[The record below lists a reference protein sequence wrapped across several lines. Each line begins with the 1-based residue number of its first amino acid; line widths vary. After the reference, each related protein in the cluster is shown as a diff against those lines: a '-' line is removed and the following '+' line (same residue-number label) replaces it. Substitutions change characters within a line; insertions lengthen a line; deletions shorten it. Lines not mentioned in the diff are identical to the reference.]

1 MVIDKILPQ
10 LEDNNI
16 VLTCMLC
23 LVLILVLKAVGQQPA
38 TQQHSPALLLS
49 VHCRTKGHNM
59 PKQPLKSNRLR
70 FYFLRL
76 WPRLEHFVEYA
87 YISVCIYFYAY
98 VCVRVSRGVVV

>member
-23 LVLILVLKAVGQQPA
+23 LVLILVLKAIGQQAA

-49 VHCRTKGHNM
+49 MHCRTKGHNM

-70 FYFLRL
+70 FYASGR
-76 WPRLEHFVEYA
+76 RLENFVEYT

-98 VCVRVSRGVVV
+98 VCVRVRVSRGVVV